1 MSKIS
6 VVGAGAV
13 GIATAYALL
22 IKEVASEIALYDIDT
37 QKVDAEVLDL
47 AHGTQF
53 TGSSRVIGGSD
64 PKVNEFPR
72 FQFLAPAQLDFRG
85 C

>member
-6 VVGAGAV
+6 VVGAESIGT
-13 GIATAYALL
+13 ATAYALL

-53 TGSSRVIGGSD
+53 TGSSRVIGGQRS
-64 PKVNEFPR
+64 KSE
-72 FQFLAPAQLDFRG
+72 
-85 C
+85 